1 MRKLSRRAE
10 KRAFCILGWW
20 QLRTRK
26 LKAKAGQGTKGRI
39 KGRAKRPAEESGEK
53 GKAISNEPVD
63 MARVRKDIS
72 NMVGNSATEIAAGM
86 INAALAG
93 ELAPA
98 KYLFEMAGLHPVA
111 EKTEAENPQEDSLA
125 HILLKRMGLP
135 TEPVIQDA
143 NSSSSLL
150 PGESKV
156 AAMGKAAVRDREDT
170 VE

>member
-1 MRKLSRRAE
+1 
-10 KRAFCILGWW
+10 
-20 QLRTRK
+20 LRTRK
-26 LKAKAGQGTKGRI
+26 T
-39 KGRAKRPAEESGEK
+39 K
-53 GKAISNEPVD
+53 GKAAEGKKRKKTEHGESTVRGEGKIKGGDTGRPEESVEKSKVVSKQPVD

-98 KYLFEMAGLHPVA
+98 KYLFEMAGLYPA
-111 EKTEAENPQEDSLA
+111 REETDTANPQEDSLA

-135 TEPVIQDA
+135 TEPVIKGE
-143 NSSSSLL
+143 NSQPSLL
-150 PGESKV
+150 AGESKV
-156 AAMGKAAVRDREDT
+156 AAIGRAAVRDREDT